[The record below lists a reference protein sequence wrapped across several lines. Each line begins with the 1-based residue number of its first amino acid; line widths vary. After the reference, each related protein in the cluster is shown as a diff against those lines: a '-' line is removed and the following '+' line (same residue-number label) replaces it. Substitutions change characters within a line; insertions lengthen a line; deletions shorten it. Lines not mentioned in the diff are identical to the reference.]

1 MILDTSDS
9 NMPKKRPTFLY
20 RRKHAEDFPY
30 CCDTCVPELRF
41 KLLRHKAQHDNDKHG
56 IPIIAHESK
65 KAAMISS
72 LHAAPMSTS
81 ACTSP
86 LSAVTMRELNTFIET
101 EIEPDTEYNQSCNFA
116 VDRLCYFMQ
125 NNFPY
130 QLRPSKI
137 QKVNLPMQK

>member
-41 KLLRHKAQHDNDKHG
+41 KLLRHKEQHDNVVHG
-56 IPIIAHESK
+56 IPIISHESK

-72 LHAAPMSTS
+72 LHAAPMSTL

-86 LSAVTMRELNTFIET
+86 LSAVTMRQLNTFIET
-101 EIEPDTEYNQSCNFA
+101 EIENIQNTTKAATLQLIVFVISCRTIFHTN
-116 VDRLCYFMQ
+116 
-125 NNFPY
+125 
-130 QLRPSKI
+130 
-137 QKVNLPMQK
+137 